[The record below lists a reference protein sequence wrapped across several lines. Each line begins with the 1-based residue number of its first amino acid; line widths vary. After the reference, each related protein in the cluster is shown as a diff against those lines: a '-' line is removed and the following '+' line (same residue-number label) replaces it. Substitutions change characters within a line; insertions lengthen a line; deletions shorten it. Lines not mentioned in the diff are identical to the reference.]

1 MALIKKINQYNTG
14 IPAALHEIKWAKM
27 RKSPFDFYRAN
38 CFLFAADFAKL
49 YNQKPKVKTWICG
62 DAHLENF
69 GSYKGQD
76 RQIYF
81 DLNDFDEAILASPEA
96 EMARFLTS
104 VIIAAGQMSA
114 AYVKLHKALHDIM
127 EAYTAAIAARKAM
140 LMQPAIAKGEFRH
153 FFEAMSTL
161 DRNSFIQQRTLKQK
175 GALLINTDGT
185 RYAPLEENR
194 KLELY
199 DSLNPVLKAHPAF
212 AEMVFEDAAFR
223 IAGTGSLGLN
233 RYAALLFSRKK
244 GKHYMLDIKA
254 TRTSCNNVLT
264 SLKQPKFKNEAE
276 RIVYTGY
283 LMQYNAPAFM
293 VPHKIGDKWYVVKE
307 LQPANDKIAVS
318 TFNNDFG
325 KLTEVA
331 IEMAKLLAY
340 AHLRSSGNIGAS
352 SVDDLV
358 KFAGKK
364 QWQKDIID
372 LSGTL
377 AKKNEQ
383 YYKTFCK

>member
-14 IPAALHEIKWAKM
+14 IPAALHDIKWAKM
-27 RKSPFDFYRAN
+27 RKSPFDFYRAT
-38 CFLFAADFAKL
+38 CFLFADDFAK
-49 YNQKPKVKTWICG
+49 YYKTKTKIKSWICG

-81 DLNDFDEAILASPEA
+81 DLNDFDEAIIASPEA
-96 EMARFLTS
+96 EIARFLTS
-104 VIIAAGQMSA
+104 VLVAAAQMNA
-114 AYVKLHKALHDIM
+114 PYVKLHKALHDIM
-127 EAYTAAIAARKAM
+127 EAYTGAITARKAM

-153 FFEAMSTL
+153 FFESMSTL
-161 DRNSFIQQRTLKQK
+161 DRNSFIQQRTKKQK
-175 GALLINTDGT
+175 GTLLINTDGT
-185 RYAPLEENR
+185 RYSPLDEAR

-199 DSLNPVLKAHPAF
+199 ESLAPLLKAHPAF

-254 TRTSCNNVLT
+254 TRTSCNSVLT
-264 SLKQPKFKNEAE
+264 TFKQPKFKNEAE
-276 RIVYTGY
+276 RIISAGY
-283 LMQYNAPAFM
+283 LMQYSAPAFM
-293 VPHKIGDKWYVVKE
+293 VPYKIADQWYVVKE
-307 LQPANDKIAVS
+307 LQPTNDKIAVS
-318 TFNNDFG
+318 TFNSDFSR
-325 KLTEVA
+325 LAEVV

-340 AHLRSSGNIGAS
+340 AHLRSSGNFGAS
-352 SVDDLV
+352 TADELV

-364 QWQKDIID
+364 QWQKDVIE

-377 AKKNEQ
+377 AKKNDQ
-383 YYKTFCK
+383 YYKTFSK